1 MKPALRPPG
10 MKRLKLKCDK
20 PLSSF
25 AFTFNLRR
33 YIAAYANVRE
43 VCTLRWGLANNA
55 RHIIE

>member
-1 MKPALRPPG
+1 